1 MTTRLTAD
9 VVIIGAGPA
18 GIGAASEAAA
28 AGANVHMI
36 DGFKMAGG
44 QYWMQPPLPPVA
56 PSGQV
61 RDGAAWINTMLGA
74 GVTLHG
80 GAEVWG
86 VLPGGRVLA
95 RASDGE
101 ALDMSSKALVV
112 CTGAHDR
119 VMPFPGW
126 TLPGVM
132 TAGGGQRFAKLAGR
146 APGSRVVVAGTGI
159 FLWAVAA
166 SVTKAGGQV
175 VALVEAQRNRVGML
189 RLLAQFPERWA
200 EAARLMAP
208 VLRARTPLVF
218 GHVVSAAEG
227 EARVRA
233 VSLAPSTGR
242 SDRASENAE
251 WRLEADTL
259 LVGHGFRPQIDITAL
274 LRCQHAYDE
283 RRGGWHCV
291 ADPETGRTSVERV
304 FAAGEVTG
312 VAGARPA
319 LLRGRLAGLAAC
331 EQIGLAPAH
340 LADRRRTLSRGLARA
355 QAFADGLNSLFA
367 PHPDLT
373 SLVQADTIVCRCEEV
388 TWGEIV
394 SALDDGADS
403 IYGVKL
409 WTRAGMGRCQGRVCG
424 DAIARLAGQVLNA
437 DLPKLGFTQPR
448 LPLRPVPLNLIA
460 ETFSETPQT

>member
-1 MTTRLTAD
+1 VTTRLTAD

-44 QYWMQPPLPPVA
+44 QYWMQPPLTPVA

-189 RLLAQFPERWA
+189 RLLAQFPERC
-200 EAARLMAP
+200 AR
-208 VLRARTPLVF
+208 
-218 GHVVSAAEG
+218 AEG
-227 EARVRA
+227 SHTAGLWPRRQRGGRRGPRACGIARA
-233 VSLAPSTGR
+233 VNRT
-242 SDRASENAE
+242 
-251 WRLEADTL
+251 
-259 LVGHGFRPQIDITAL
+259 VG
-274 LRCQHAYDE
+274 
-283 RRGGWHCV
+283 
-291 ADPETGRTSVERV
+291 
-304 FAAGEVTG
+304 
-312 VAGARPA
+312 
-319 LLRGRLAGLAAC
+319 
-331 EQIGLAPAH
+331 
-340 LADRRRTLSRGLARA
+340 
-355 QAFADGLNSLFA
+355 
-367 PHPDLT
+367 
-373 SLVQADTIVCRCEEV
+373 
-388 TWGEIV
+388 
-394 SALDDGADS
+394 
-403 IYGVKL
+403 
-409 WTRAGMGRCQGRVCG
+409 
-424 DAIARLAGQVLNA
+424 
-437 DLPKLGFTQPR
+437 PR
-448 LPLRPVPLNLIA
+448 LRKR
-460 ETFSETPQT
+460 